1 MTGIEGAPRILF
13 VDDEEQIRKL
23 MTTYLARQ
31 GYEVVTASDGI
42 EALKAVRARAPSL
55 VITDVTMPNM
65 NGFELT
71 RRLRADHRTARIP
84 VLMLSARKQADDV
97 LTGYAEGADEY
108 VAKPVEMAVLGAKID
123 VLLKRMKAMAGDMVK
138 RRGRVILFGH
148 GKGGAGTT
156 TLAVN
161 AAAAL
166 AETKMYRVGLMDLNL
181 EFGNAH
187 MHFDLKPAQT
197 LSHLASVDPAQLDDE
212 MFARLLTQDRS
223 GVQLLQGADAPENA
237 ELVTV
242 PLVQQGLDRMRAATD
257 YVIVDTPATFTQQTL
272 AALDASDAIVIVAQP
287 NVASL
292 KAGRD
297 WLEVLEKLSYP
308 RERTLLVVNRTAQA
322 GLEADQVSRFF
333 NRKPDLVV
341 PYTPMFDDAADRGRP
356 LVVLRPDNAATK
368 VLKDLAAQLAVI
380 APAGR

>member
-1 MTGIEGAPRILF
+1 MTAEGGPRILF

-31 GYEVVTASDGI
+31 GYDVATAKDGY
-42 EALKAVRARAPSL
+42 EALKAVRARAPEL
-55 VITDVTMPNM
+55 VITDVMMPNM

-84 VLMLSARKQADDV
+84 VLMLSARKEADDV

-108 VAKPVEMAVLGAKID
+108 VAKPVEMAILGAKID
-123 VLLKRMKAMAGDMVK
+123 VLLKRVKATAGDMVK
-138 RRGRVILFGH
+138 RRGRVVVFAH

-166 AETKMYRVGLMDLNL
+166 AETKMYRVGVLDLNL
-181 EFGNAH
+181 EFANAH

-197 LSHLASVDPAQLDDE
+197 LSHLASIDPAQLDDD
-212 MFARLLTQDRS
+212 MFSRLMAQDSS
-223 GVQLLQGADAPENA
+223 GISIVQGSDAPENA

-242 PLVQQGLDRMRAATD
+242 PLVQHSIDRLRAAMD
-257 YVIVDTPATFTQQTL
+257 YVIIDTPATFTQQTL
-272 AALDASDAIVIVAQP
+272 AALDASDAIVVIAQP
-287 NVASL
+287 HMASL
-292 KAGRD
+292 RATKD
-297 WLEVLEKLSYP
+297 WLDVLDKLSYP
-308 RERTLLVVNRTAQA
+308 KERVMLIVNRTSQM
-322 GLEADQVSRFF
+322 GLEADQIARFF
-333 NRKPDLVV
+333 NRKPDLLV
-341 PYTPMFDDAADRGRP
+341 PFTPMFDDAADRGRP
-356 LVVLRPDNAATK
+356 LVIFRPDNAAAK
-368 VLKDLAAQLAVI
+368 VMKDLAAQLAVL